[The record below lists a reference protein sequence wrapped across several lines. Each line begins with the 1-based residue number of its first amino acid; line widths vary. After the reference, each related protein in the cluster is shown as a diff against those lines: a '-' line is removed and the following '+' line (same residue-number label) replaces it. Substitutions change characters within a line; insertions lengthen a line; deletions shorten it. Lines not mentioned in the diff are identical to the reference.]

1 MLLACSLF
9 VAVSVPG
16 PQAPLF
22 HPPVQVT
29 AGVKRLQV
37 DESGHAAPAW
47 GDLNADGKPDLVV
60 GQFAGAS
67 MRSYRHIGGASF
79 ANGALVQAA
88 GQTAVVPD
96 IA

>member
-1 MLLACSLF
+1 MLLACTLL
-9 VAVSVPG
+9 VAVPSPSL
-16 PQAPLF
+16 QAPPL
-22 HPPVQVT
+22 HPPVRVT
-29 AGVKRLQV
+29 ASGKPLQV

-47 GDLNADGKPDLVV
+47 GDLNGDGKPDLVV

-67 MRSYRHIGGASF
+67 MRSYRHIDGAAF
-79 ANGALVQAA
+79 ASGELVEAA

>member
-1 MLLACSLF
+1 MLLAGWLF

-16 PQAPLF
+16 AQAPPF
-22 HPPVQVT
+22 HPPVRVT
-29 AGVKRLQV
+29 AGVKPLRV

-47 GDLNADGKPDLVV
+47 GDLDADGKPDLVV

-67 MRSYRHIGGASF
+67 MRFYRHISGESF
-79 ANGALVQAA
+79 ATGKPVQAA
-88 GQTAVVPD
+88 GEIAVVPD